1 MSLLCYDKPKN
12 LALVI
17 TNVHFCQTHINSRY
31 WKRSQRSGLGGI
43 APKKS
48 SRSTLTSLKKRPI
61 LDFSLCKIIYR
72 YVI

>member
-1 MSLLCYDKPKN
+1 MSLRCYDNPKN

-31 WKRSQRSGLGGI
+31 WKRSQCSGKGGN

-48 SRSTLTSLKKRPI
+48 SRSTLINVTNETPHFGFL
-61 LDFSLCKIIYR
+61 LM
-72 YVI
+72 

>member
-31 WKRSQRSGLGGI
+31 WKRSQCSGLGGI
-43 APKKS
+43 APKKVQS
-48 SRSTLTSLKKRPI
+48 KYLN
-61 LDFSLCKIIYR
+61 
-72 YVI
+72 VIKETPHFGFLLM